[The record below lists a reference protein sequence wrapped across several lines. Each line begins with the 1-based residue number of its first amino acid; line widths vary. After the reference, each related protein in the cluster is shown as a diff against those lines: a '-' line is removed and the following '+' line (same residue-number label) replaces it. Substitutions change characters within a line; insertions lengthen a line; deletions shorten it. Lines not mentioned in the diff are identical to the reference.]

1 MGNQHGLPEAQC
13 PRTTSPGMLWENNM
27 DSRKPGG
34 QELHFPA
41 LPRKLSLA
49 PCRRTPFFA
58 LLHYRFRVYGG
69 FSRRFGGFP
78 LNFGF
83 SALHFRVLPRNF
95 GVPSPNLVLRPPPH
109 FWGSPSILG
118 IPPNSKPPT
127 ILEAPT
133 ILSWPATLIL
143 RFFPPMLGFSPHV

>member
-49 PCRRTPFFA
+49 ACRRTPFFA

-95 GVPSPNLVLRPPPH
+95 GVPSPNLVLRPPPTFGVPPP
-109 FWGSPSILG
+109 FWG
-118 IPPNSKPPT
+118 
-127 ILEAPT
+127 
-133 ILSWPATLIL
+133 
-143 RFFPPMLGFSPHV
+143 FPPIPSPPQFWRPPPSFLGLPP

>member
-49 PCRRTPFFA
+49 ACRRTPFFA

-118 IPPNSKPPT
+118 IPPSSKPPT